1 MKVPFSGLQ
10 SAGCSLEAGEGGG
23 GGGASP
29 FLIFPKSSCGAA
41 PSLHLETKRE
51 SQ

>member
-10 SAGCSLEAGEGGG
+10 SAGYSLEAGEGGG
-23 GGGASP
+23 GGASP
-29 FLIFPKSSCGAA
+29 FWTFPKSFCGAT
-41 PSLHLETKRE
+41 PSLHLEAKRE